1 LHNIIKARYEKNN
14 IFRIFL
20 LFVGCSDKKSED
32 SNVTQNI
39 EEVKDIKNI
48 KVSDGQELT
57 NDNILNQ
64 FTTYNVEGE
73 RILNLSPD
81 GEETTTS
88 KQIGAIISVKNQY
101 EKLNLDI
108 LKKKLSHNFIVKCS
122 ACHDDYA
129 NGIIGPSLLS
139 KTSDDVFKMI
149 TAYKTGTKK
158 NVLMKELVQNMS
170 EKEIKELAEEIAKFN
185 KEVRRQNEYK

>member
-1 LHNIIKARYEKNN
+1 MKKIL
-14 IFRIFL
+14 FLGVFL
-20 LFVGCSDKKSED
+20 LFAGCSDKKNED
-32 SNVTQNI
+32 SNATQNI
-39 EEVKDIKNI
+39 QEVKDIASI
-48 KVSDGQELT
+48 EVSSGQELT
-57 NDNILNQ
+57 QDNILNQ

-73 RILNLSPD
+73 RIINLSPD
-81 GEETTTS
+81 GEETTAS
-88 KQIGAIISVKNQY
+88 RQIGAIISVKNQY
-101 EKLNLDI
+101 EKLSLDI

-139 KTSDDVFKMI
+139 KTSDDVFKII

-170 EKEIKELAEEIAKFN
+170 DKEIKELAEEIAKFN
-185 KEVRRQNEYK
+185 KEVREKK

>member
-1 LHNIIKARYEKNN
+1 MKKIL
-14 IFRIFL
+14 FLGIFL

-48 KVSDGQELT
+48 KVSSGQELT